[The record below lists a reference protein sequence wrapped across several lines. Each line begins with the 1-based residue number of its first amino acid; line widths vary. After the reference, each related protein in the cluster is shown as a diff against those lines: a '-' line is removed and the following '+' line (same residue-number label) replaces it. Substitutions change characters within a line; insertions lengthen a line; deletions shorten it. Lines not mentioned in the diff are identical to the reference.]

1 MDIDSTHSIHTSDDL
16 CFASFVQRHRVIT
29 QTNCFTSVEDSLDGA
44 LHEYKTLL
52 VIFGT
57 VVLDEPPGGGH
68 PLHGRV
74 ERMLND
80 QLVVA
85 IERDRLLVGGVGR
98 AGALHWLRRRLG
110 TVR

>member
-29 QTNCFTSVEDSLDGA
+29 ETNCFTSVKNPLDGT
-44 LHEYKTLL
+44 LHEYKTLF

-57 VVLDEPPGGGH
+57 VILDEPPGGGH

-74 ERMLND
+74 EGMLDN

-85 IERDRLLVGGVGR
+85 IERDRLLVSGVGR
-98 AGALHWLRRRLG
+98 AGALHWLRRGLG